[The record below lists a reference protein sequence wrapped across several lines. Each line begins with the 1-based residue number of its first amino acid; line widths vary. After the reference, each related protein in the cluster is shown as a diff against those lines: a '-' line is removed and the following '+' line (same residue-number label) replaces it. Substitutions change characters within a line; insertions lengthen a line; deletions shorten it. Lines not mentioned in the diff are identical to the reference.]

1 MAAQTL
7 PRVSLFLYLPQE
19 VFMLRQIMVPSKENS
34 TISIPAEYYGTE
46 VEILVYPFYRKKANQ
61 NLGSIND
68 IFDKHLYSFG
78 NFKFNRNDANNYE

>member
-1 MAAQTL
+1 
-7 PRVSLFLYLPQE
+7 
-19 VFMLRQIMVPSKENS
+19 MVPSKENS
-34 TISIPAEYYGTE
+34 TISIPTEYYGTE
-46 VEILVYPFYRKKANQ
+46 VEVLVYPFYRKKANQ